1 MDIYLSHGIFVTLRI
16 NPADSNFKWEY
27 FLLSKP
33 VPAGRNNAESSSL
46 LVLVH
51 AGHSWPGN
59 KKKKKHQLYS
69 KSIHF
74 NIIFFL
80 KAISG
85 LTF

>member
-59 KKKKKHQLYS
+59 KKKKKTS
-69 KSIHF
+69 V
-74 NIIFFL
+74 IF
-80 KAISG
+80 KKY
-85 LTF
+85 TFQHNFFS